1 MTVLSQA
8 LRDHTAAAHR
18 RVEHTPYVR
27 AMLAGRLDRRA
38 YGLLLRSLHEIY
50 AALEGPLA
58 QRPEVAALRDPALAR
73 RAALEDDLLVLH
85 GPHWREEL
93 AARPAA
99 LAYARHLAELAG
111 SRPLLL
117 AAHAYVRYLGDLNG
131 GQLLQRSV
139 ARGLALH
146 DGEGGG
152 RGTRFYHFDAP
163 AWLLAQRLRGALD
176 GLLLDAPLRQ
186 AIVDEAGAAFERH
199 AHLFEELEAARVR
212 PDAGVNRPTGP

>member
-1 MTVLSQA
+1 MTALSQA
-8 LRDHTAAAHR
+8 LRERTAAAHR

-27 AMLAGRLDRRA
+27 ALLAGRLDRRG

-50 AALEGPLA
+50 AALERPLA
-58 QRPEVAALRDPALAR
+58 ERPEVAPLRDPALAR
-73 RAALEDDLLVLH
+73 RAALEDDLLALH
-85 GPHWREEL
+85 GPRWREEL

-139 ARGLALH
+139 ARGLALA
-146 DGEGGG
+146 DGHGM
-152 RGTRFYHFDAP
+152 RFYRFDAP
-163 AWLLAQRLRGALD
+163 AALLAQRLRGALD
-176 GLLLDAPLRQ
+176 ALPLDDPLRQ
-186 AIVDEAGAAFERH
+186 AIVDEADAAFERH
-199 AHLFEELEAARVR
+199 AQLFDELEAAR
-212 PDAGVNRPTGP
+212 